1 MGLKALIPFTAAKA
15 QRGHVKYL
23 RRKARGHDVL
33 LLVEWDDGQLTELG
47 ADYHPDKDGW
57 YEATNGLMFAAVG
70 DGADTVDYYGVPAVK
85 CHAGIACPFSTTAC
99 LQAEYDDIGEFEYQ
113 TDDGKTTGVIE
124 VEQADQPDGSAGPTA
139 NGHAGNGESESGL
152 LSDGGARMKR
162 QYDIRPPAGAVG
174 HAFGLDQAKQRA
186 PYPVSA
192 NMLRKAV
199 EIGKQSE
206 RDQGQWLRM
215 FLYGAGLV
223 VAVLVILAILY
234 IIGASILGGGG
245 GGGQPSG
252 GGGTTLGMLGLLA
265 GTARHSVWRH
275 LTGGRGD
282 Q

>member
-33 LLVEWDDGQLTELG
+33 LLVEWDDGQLTELA

-70 DGADTVDYYGVPAVK
+70 DGADTVDYYGVPTIR
-85 CHAGIACPFSTTAC
+85 CHAAIACPFSTTAC
-99 LQAEYDDIGEFEYQ
+99 LQAEYDDVGDFEYE
-113 TDDGKTTGVIE
+113 TEDAKTTRVVE
-124 VEQADQPDGSAGPTA
+124 VEQVEQPDEPAGPTA
-139 NGHAGNGESESGL
+139 NGSSGNGEAEGL
-152 LSDGGARMKR
+152 LGDGGTRVTR
-162 QYDIRPPAGAVG
+162 QYDVRPPAGAVG
-174 HAFGLDQAKQRA
+174 HAFGLDEAKQRA

-192 NMLRKAV
+192 NMLRRAV
-199 EIGKQSE
+199 EYGKESA
-206 RDQGQWLRM
+206 RDQGKWLRM

-223 VAVLVILAILY
+223 VGVLVIFGILY

-245 GGGQPSG
+245 GQSSG